1 MFTYD
6 CDLVSQILIFES
18 EAVTTCSVK
27 CGFHAAV
34 ENLDRSDLI
43 WFIAFSGLFKSKS
56 FNESVSTV
64 KQFFSFSASHITLSN
79 G

>member
-43 WFIAFSGLFKSKS
+43 
-56 FNESVSTV
+56 
-64 KQFFSFSASHITLSN
+64 
-79 G
+79 